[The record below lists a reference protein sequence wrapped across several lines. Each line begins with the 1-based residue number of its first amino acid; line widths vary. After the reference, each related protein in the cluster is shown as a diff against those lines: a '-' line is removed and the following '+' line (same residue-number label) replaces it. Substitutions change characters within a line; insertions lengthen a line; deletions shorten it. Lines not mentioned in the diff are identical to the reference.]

1 MNAVQI
7 ASQFYDARDVLRR
20 LLGSKFDSTNEPYRL
35 ELQKRMAHLKIPV
48 MKAALVILQDI
59 RVAVPDIQD
68 QEVAQLQTM
77 AAAVELI
84 EGGKTQKIVEALTKA
99 PNTQSM
105 KKGACGCGGTKYG
118 PDHLPQDHAGW
129 QPR

>member
-35 ELQKRMAHLKIPV
+35 ELQKRMAQSNIPV
-48 MKAALVILQDI
+48 MKSALVMLQDI
-59 RVAVPDIQD
+59 IVAVPDIQD
-68 QEVAQLQTM
+68 QQVAQLQTM

-84 EGGKTQKIVEALTKA
+84 EGGKTQKNAEALITA
-99 PNTQSM
+99 PNS
-105 KKGACGCGGTKYG
+105 TK
-118 PDHLPQDHAGW
+118 
-129 QPR
+129 